1 MSEYVPVTIVEGDQQ
16 GSVRQRPALLERG
29 PHLGHG
35 YRTKPPRQELDVRR
49 EIVDA
54 DRGIEVRILPAQ
66 SLRDHAMVANHRELL
81 GVELMDQKVDSG
93 KLNCAKY

>member
-1 MSEYVPVTIVEGDQQ
+1 M
-16 GSVRQRPALLERG
+16 
-29 PHLGHG
+29 
-35 YRTKPPRQELDVRR
+35 RR

-54 DRGIEVRILPAQ
+54 DRGIEVRILSAQ